1 MLKHMA
7 EMCCCCAVTRPA
19 NMQVLKGVSE
29 IVIGS
34 LIREHVG
41 GGRLVTPVVEP
52 PYVITQASLVIAD
65 GVWVSF
71 VGLIGIAVAAAN
83 LTTMGAKYSGLCLFT
98 LLVQLALYDVGSVG
112 LAAMAIPVGSLQ
124 VILTTALMVMPA
136 YAAGHLNVLEDFT
149 PTEAIAKQSA
159 NGTVASIEGSDVN
172 GVRAHA
178 AV

>member
-1 MLKHMA
+1 
-7 EMCCCCAVTRPA
+7 MCRCSSCCAVTRPA

-71 VGLIGIAVAAAN
+71 VGLIGIAVAGAN

-98 LLVQLALYDVGSVG
+98 LLVQLALSDVGSVG

-136 YAAGHLNVLEDFT
+136 YSAGHLNVLEDFT
-149 PTEAIAKQSA
+149 PIEAIAKQSA
-159 NGTVASIEGSDVN
+159 NSTVASIEGSDVN
-172 GVRAHA
+172 GARAHA